1 MKLKAA
7 IAVVLLAIAVA
18 AVGSVFASPFG
29 PAPAQY
35 LTAAVVKTT
44 VAQQVVASGS
54 VRSAATYDL
63 AFGASPVL
71 ELGAPASGGA
81 GGAVWLVS
89 TVAVKTGDR
98 VTRGAVLATADT
110 AAANAS
116 VQLAKAGLAAAKAR
130 LAVDGAGPTSADRAA
145 AYDAILQAQQQLDLA
160 RQTGT
165 VTSQQSSLQVRQ
177 AEAALAAARTR
188 LTADQTAGPV
198 TSTIQSDQ
206 AAVLAAQQQVDTL
219 TLENRAAAT
228 QAGGAAQAS
237 ALKVSQA
244 QAALQAAAAQ
254 LAADQAA
261 SPPASSA
268 TIATDRAAVATA
280 QQALDA
286 ALLDLTTA
294 SASSSQAAQL
304 SALKLTQAQ
313 QALQAAQARLA
324 ADQTAGPPV
333 ATIQSDQAAITAA
346 QQQLDSLRLSIKSS
360 ATQASGQI
368 SSAALSLS
376 MAQNGYA
383 SKVVGATAA
392 TISSDQSAVAGAQ
405 ETLRLAQLTLDGAT
419 LRSPVDGIV
428 VAVNVVAGAAAPP
441 GLDIAVADASLQVTA
456 TVTETDLPSLKL
468 GQKADVSLTAL
479 GTTATAAVLSISP
492 TGSIPGSGG
501 VVTYPIVLAL
511 ATPPAGTFSGMS
523 AQVTITT
530 AQAQNVLAVPSIAL
544 NGGTGQYTVQV
555 LDASGKPQNR
565 PVQVGLITGSLAEIK
580 SGLAVGD
587 LVVTGTVAPLSGTN
601 TSGGGLP
608 GLLPAAPAG
617 GGQGGG

>member
-44 VAQQVVASGS
+44 VAQQIVASGS

-71 ELGAPASGGA
+71 ELGAPAAGGA

-89 TVAVKTGDR
+89 TVVVKTGDR

-110 AAANAS
+110 AAATAS

-130 LAVDGAGPTSADRAA
+130 LAVDGAGPTAADRAA

-177 AEAALAAARTR
+177 AEAALVAARAK
-188 LTADQTAGPV
+188 LAADQTAGPV
-198 TSTIQSDQ
+198 TSTIQADQ

-261 SPPASSA
+261 HASAA
-268 TIATDRAAVATA
+268 TIATDRAAVAQA
-280 QQALDA
+280 QTALDA
-286 ALLDLTTA
+286 ANLDLSTA

-324 ADQTAGPPV
+324 ADQAAGPPV
-333 ATIQSDQAAITAA
+333 ATIQSDQAAIATAQA
-346 QQQLDSLRLSIKSS
+346 QLDSLRLSIKSS

-376 MAQNGYA
+376 IAQNGYA

-392 TISSDQSAVAGAQ
+392 TISTDQSAVAGAQ

-428 VAVNVVAGAAAPP
+428 VAVNVVAGAAAPA
-441 GLDIAVADASLQVTA
+441 GLDVAVSAASLQVTA

-479 GTTATAAVLSISP
+479 GTTATATVLSISP

-523 AQVTITT
+523 AQVTIIT
-530 AQAQNVLAVPSIAL
+530 AQATNVLAVPSIAL

-565 PVQVGLITGSLAEIK
+565 PVQVGLITGTLAEIT